1 MAGYRYRDANIGFL
15 EAQTFMNSAMIGIE
29 F

>member
-1 MAGYRYRDANIGFL
+1 MVGYRYRDANIGFL
-15 EAQTFMNSAMIGIE
+15 EAQTFLGGAMIGIE

>member
-15 EAQTFMNSAMIGIE
+15 DAQTVLSGAMIGIE